1 MKIRFLAGFLVAC
14 LTTTAGLKARL
25 TTATDVAPFFRP
37 ALAVAAIVADHAD
50 CSHLTM
56 LKLPDVKVTEAVA
69 VPAPASGPITV
80 AHCRVAGVI
89 GTEIKFSLLLPD
101 SWNRKFLMGGGG
113 GFVGS
118 IVNQAQET
126 QFVTNPV
133 VNAGYATAGTDT
145 GHQGSALEAGWALN
159 NLERQ
164 VNGSAALS

>member
-1 MKIRFLAGFLVAC
+1 MKTRFLAEMVVATALTSAPTLVA
-14 LTTTAGLKARL
+14 
-25 TTATDVAPFFRP
+25 
-37 ALAVAAIVADHAD
+37 IDHAV
-50 CSHLTM
+50 CSDLM
-56 LKLPDVKVTEAVA
+56 LLKLPDVKVTEAVA
-69 VPAPASGPITV
+69 IPAAATGPITV

-101 SWNRKFLMGGGG
+101 TWNRKFLMGGGG

-118 IVNQAQET
+118 VVNQAQET